1 MTVVSSDKRIPQ
13 VSTRFELKEN
23 QLKKRIAYLLNDTVL
38 AVTPEAPSLRPVR
51 KQWFQSVWIDLRHL
65 PIRHGA
71 TVTMR
76 SKRPRMSILAHSLGG
91 FDGNNIPTAS
101 AVLFRFDVSLWSSI
115 TTGVAECFSPKML
128 A

>member
-65 PIRHGA
+65 PIRQLLNWG
-71 TVTMR
+71 
-76 SKRPRMSILAHSLGG
+76 P
-91 FDGNNIPTAS
+91 FQ
-101 AVLFRFDVSLWSSI
+101 
-115 TTGVAECFSPKML
+115 
-128 A
+128 